1 MSVRQLLDRN
11 KADGVSKAVP
21 ADVAVDPVESA
32 KAAGLRYVSD
42 AGRPGIR
49 REKRGDDFVYFHPDG
64 REVGDAKTL
73 ARIRA
78 LGIPP
83 AYEDVWIC
91 PLANGHLQATGR
103 DARNRKQ
110 YRYHAKWRE
119 TRDETKYGRMLAFAD
134 ALPGIRARV
143 EQDLARPGLGR
154 EKVLATLVR
163 LLETTFIRVGNE
175 EYARENNHFGLTT
188 LHNEHVDVEG
198 TRLHFHFTGKAGKDH
213 EISVRD
219 PRVARIVRK
228 IQDLP
233 GEELFQYVDAETG
246 ERHAVHSHDVNE
258 YLHAITGEHFTAK
271 DFRTWAGTLL
281 CALTLREVAETPA
294 SATEAKK
301 NVVEAIKTVAGRL
314 GNTPAVCRKCYVHPA
329 VLDTY
334 QDGRLIESLA
344 RRVERAAADPHGLKP
359 DEVAV
364 MNLLRESFGQSA
376 NGQSANGAS
385 K

>member
-1 MSVRQLLDRN
+1 VTD
-11 KADGVSKAVP
+11 
-21 ADVAVDPVESA
+21 E
-32 KAAGLRYVSD
+32 
-42 AGRPGIR
+42 
-49 REKRGDDFVYFHPDG
+49 
-64 REVGDAKTL
+64 KTL
-73 ARIRA
+73 TRIRA

-83 AYEDVWIC
+83 AYTDVWIC

-103 DARNRKQ
+103 DARGRKQ
-110 YRYHAKWRE
+110 YRYHARWRE

-154 EKVLATLVR
+154 EKVLATIVR

-198 TRLHFHFTGKAGKDH
+198 AKLHFHFTGKSGKEH

-233 GEELFQYVDAETG
+233 GEELFQYVDAGTG
-246 ERHAVHSHDVNE
+246 ERRAVHSHDVNE
-258 YLHAITGEHFTAK
+258 YLHEITGEHFTAK

-281 CALTLREVAETPA
+281 CALALREEEKIPA
-294 SATEAKK
+294 SATEARK
-301 NVVEAIKTVAGRL
+301 NVVAAIKTVAEQL

-329 VLDTY
+329 VLDKY
-334 QDGRLIESLA
+334 LDGTIRETLA
-344 RRVERAAADPHGLKP
+344 QQVEQQVAADPHALKP
-359 DEVAV
+359 DEAAV
-364 MNLLRESFGQSA
+364 MRLLREEVSA
-376 NGQSANGAS
+376 AEQAG
-385 K
+385 

>member
-11 KADGVSKAVP
+11 KAADEVSEAVP
-21 ADVAVDPVESA
+21 PHVAVDPVESA

-42 AGRPGIR
+42 ARPGIR
-49 REKRGDDFVYFHPDG
+49 REKRGDEFVYFHPDG
-64 REVGDAKTL
+64 REVSDEKTL

-91 PLANGHLQATGR
+91 SIANGHLQATGR
-103 DARNRKQ
+103 DARGRKQ
-110 YRYHAKWRE
+110 YRYHARWRE

-134 ALPGIRARV
+134 ALPGIRAQV
-143 EQDLARPGLGR
+143 ERDLARPGLGR
-154 EKVLATLVR
+154 EKVLATVVR

-198 TRLHFHFTGKAGKDH
+198 TKLHFHFTGKSGKDH

-219 PRVARIVRK
+219 PRVAKIVRK

-233 GEELFQYVDAETG
+233 GEELFQYVDAEMG
-246 ERHAVHSHDVNE
+246 ERHAIHSQDVNE
-258 YLHAITGEHFTAK
+258 YLHEITGEHFTAK

-281 CALTLREVAETPA
+281 CALALREEENA
-294 SATEAKK
+294 SPSVTEARK
-301 NVVEAIKTVAGRL
+301 NVVAAIKAVSERL

-329 VLDTY
+329 VLDRY
-334 QDGRLIESLA
+334 LDGTMRESLA
-344 RRVERAAADPHGLKP
+344 RQAEQAAADPHALKP
-359 DEVAV
+359 DEAAV
-364 MNLLRESFGQSA
+364 MNLLRESFGE
-376 NGQSANGAS
+376 SANGATP
-385 K
+385 